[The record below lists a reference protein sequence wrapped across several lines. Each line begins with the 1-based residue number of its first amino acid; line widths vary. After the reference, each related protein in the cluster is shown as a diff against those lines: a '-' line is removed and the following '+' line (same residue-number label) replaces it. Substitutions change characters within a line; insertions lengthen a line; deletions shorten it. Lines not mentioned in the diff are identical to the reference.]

1 MLKALITSKVKR
13 KLLALF
19 FANPEDEFYIRQLSR
34 KLDEETNA
42 IRRELLMLENA
53 GILISRA
60 EGNLKLYKVNRNSPV
75 FNELKGIILKTEGL
89 GTILRQELK
98 DKGILFAFIYGSYAE
113 GRERKGSDID
123 LMVIG
128 DVPVDKFNR
137 IISELE
143 RKIGRD
149 INYLIYPEKEFIKK
163 LSSGFIRDVVNGK
176 KIMIIGEEDEFKRFI
191 KRRSNKESL
200 GRQKTGR
207 RKSQS
212 R

>member
-19 FANPEDEFYIRQLSR
+19 FSNPEDEFYIRQLSR
-34 KLDEETNA
+34 KLAEETNA

-53 GILISRA
+53 GILTSRT

-75 FNELKGIILKTEGL
+75 FNELKSILLKTEGL

-98 DKGILFAFIYGSYAE
+98 DKDILFAFIYGSYAE

-163 LSSGFIRDVVNGK
+163 LSSGFIQDVIDGK
-176 KIMIIGEEDEFKRFI
+176 KIMIIGGEDEFKRFI
-191 KRRSNKESL
+191 KR
-200 GRQKTGR
+200 G
-207 RKSQS
+207 
-212 R
+212 

>member
-1 MLKALITSKVKR
+1 MLEALITSKVKR

-19 FANPEDEFYIRQLSR
+19 FTNPENEFYIRQLSR

-42 IRRELLMLENA
+42 IRRGLQMLENA
-53 GILISRA
+53 GILTSRA
-60 EGNLKLYKVNRNSPV
+60 EGNLKLYKVNKNSPV
-75 FNELKGIILKTEGL
+75 FNELKGLILKTEGL

-128 DVPVDKFNR
+128 DVPINEFNS
-137 IISELE
+137 IISGLE

-149 INYLIYPEKEFIKK
+149 VNYIIYPEKEFIKK
-163 LSSGFIRDVVNGK
+163 LSGGFIRDVVNGK
-176 KIMIIGEEDEFKRFI
+176 KIMIIGDEDEFKRFI
-191 KRRSNKESL
+191 ERR
-200 GRQKTGR
+200 
-207 RKSQS
+207 
-212 R
+212 